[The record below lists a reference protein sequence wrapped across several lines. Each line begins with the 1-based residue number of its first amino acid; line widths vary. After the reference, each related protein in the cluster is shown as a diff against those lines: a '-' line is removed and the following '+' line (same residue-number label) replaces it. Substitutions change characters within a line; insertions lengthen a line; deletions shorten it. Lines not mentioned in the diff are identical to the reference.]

1 MKKIQ
6 LVESAGKNIAE
17 NLAIEEFLWEEH
29 ESGCGTLFL
38 WSNPSAVVIG
48 RNQNPWKECSFAAM
62 RAYGTSL
69 ARRKTGGGA
78 VYQDEG
84 NLNFSF
90 ITDERRYEPE
100 QLCVIVT
107 EALADLGVRAGF
119 GGRNDLLLPDGRKIS
134 GLASSDRKGASLIHG
149 TLMID
154 VDLEKLENCL
164 RVPKEKLSIRGI
176 DSVRMRVANLKEISP
191 DITEQAVKASLR
203 KAWEQAFGLKAAAVC
218 APADERIGELVR
230 FYRSDAWTYGKKMA
244 FDLCWKKK
252 FRWGLVCLQFQIDR
266 GRVGSVRAES
276 DSLDT
281 DWPDRVEGALSGKLF
296 LRELLEAGLSALAE
310 NDPERAEIYED
321 LCGLV
326 RENL

>member
-1 MKKIQ
+1 MEKIQ
-6 LVESAGKNIAE
+6 LVESTGKNIAE
-17 NLAIEEFLWEEH
+17 NLAAEEVLWERH

-48 RNQNPWKECSFAAM
+48 RNQNPWKECNFTAM
-62 RAYGTSL
+62 REYGTSL

-78 VYQDEG
+78 VYQDAG

-90 ITDERRYEPE
+90 IMDEGQYEPE
-100 QLCVIVT
+100 QLCGIVT

-134 GLASSDRKGASLIHG
+134 GLASSDREGASLIHG

-154 VDLEKLENCL
+154 VDPGKLENCL
-164 RVPKEKLSIRGI
+164 RVPEEKLSMRGI
-176 DSVRMRVANLKEISP
+176 DSVRMRVANLKEVSP
-191 DITEQAVKASLR
+191 DITVQAVRASLR
-203 KAWEQAFGLKAAAVC
+203 NAWERAFDMKAAALRM
-218 APADERIGELVR
+218 PDEGRIGKLAQ

-252 FRWGLVCLQFQIDR
+252 FRWGLVCLNFQIDH
-266 GRVGSVRAES
+266 GRVASVQAES

-281 DWPDRVEGALSGKLF
+281 IWPDRVERVLSGKLF
-296 LRELLEAGLSALAE
+296 LCGPLEAGLSALAG